1 LRGLY
6 SQCDFLV
13 SLLLLHIP
21 LFPYSA
27 RPPKAADLCGYLIE
41 LKTLPFLPH
50 RRALE
55 TLGFFDATRRIA
67 PVPATFPPSPT
78 SYVGI
83 PVDARGLAILNG
95 TPVVADDGS
104 PIPEEVR
111 QRLPLR
117 TDLQLPPSAKA
128 RASGEESEQGRLAAA
143 LLQLRPDL
151 GSLEAAA
158 REAPQG
164 WERHGDLVLLPD
176 AALGGVAVRE
186 TAAGGGV
193 ADVDGGGDATPRAA
207 IAVAVAEG
215 RPNPSVTAENAETE
229 DARSS
234 RQWQA
239 LGQARWRAVADALR
253 CQRVA
258 LKGRVA
264 PDGVRHSGARLVL
277 GEDGWVRHVDNGVV
291 YTWDVTRCM
300 FSRGNIT
307 EKLRV
312 AALPCAGETVVDLYA
327 GIGYFTLPYL
337 VHAGAAHVY
346 ACEWNPEA
354 VAALRQNLVLNKVR
368 AEREKGGLERATLAS
383 ADGGSTPAS
392 S

>member
-1 LRGLY
+1 M
-6 SQCDFLV
+6 
-13 SLLLLHIP
+13 
-21 LFPYSA
+21 A
-27 RPPKAADLCGYLIE
+27 TKAADLCGYLI
-41 LKTLPFLPH
+41 PQDVSFLPR

-55 TLGFFDATRRIA
+55 ALGFFDATRRIA
-67 PVPATFPPSPT
+67 PVPASSPSSPT

-83 PVDARGLAILNG
+83 PVDARGLALLSG
-95 TPVVADDGS
+95 TPAAGDGS

-158 REAPQG
+158 GEAPQG

-186 TAAGGGV
+186 PAASDCA
-193 ADVDGGGDATPRAA
+193 ADVDDATLRAA
-207 IAVAVAEG
+207 IDTTAVEGSPGRSAAAE
-215 RPNPSVTAENAETE
+215 SAETE
-229 DARSS
+229 AA

-277 GEDGWVRHVDNGVV
+277 GKDGWVRHVDNGVV

-337 VHAGAAHVY
+337 VHAGASHVY

-368 AEREKGGLERATLAS
+368 VEQKNKNLVSHLLLLVGIKDDDEF
-383 ADGGSTPAS
+383 
-392 S
+392 